1 MTKSPL
7 LTAYQKFIYYR
18 TYSKWQPLKKR
29 RETWGETIDRYMNFM
44 KSRVGNKL
52 DDNCYKKVSNF
63 LYSGSVVP
71 SMRLLQT
78 AGKAVEKCNVP
89 LFNCAYITPQTAK
102 DIADILYIVLSG
114 TGIGFSVENKYISK
128 FPVVKKLTMQKKF
141 HTIEDSREGWAES
154 LRILIESL
162 FEGINACFDYSL
174 IRKKGTPLKTL
185 GGYAAGPEALMKLH
199 NHVRSIIYKR
209 QGEKL
214 RSIDVYDIICFIGYD
229 VIENAL
235 RRTAMISLSDLDDEL
250 MMNSKSKDFYKDN
263 PQRSICNNSATYDKF
278 DPSLFEREWNSL
290 IENKSGE
297 RGIFSRID
305 LEHKIPMRRAKLLGE
320 RVKDLGTN
328 PCGEIILQPYQFC
341 NLSEVI
347 CRPDDNVF
355 TLMDKLEVATILGT
369 YQSTFDHFNYISP
382 KWSETMKEERLLGVS
397 ITGIW
402 DNINLFNEN
411 TLKIFKEYVIM
422 VNKHYAKRLGVR
434 ESTATTAIK
443 PSGNTSQIMNCSS
456 GIHPI
461 FSKYYLRRVR
471 IGVNDPLFKVIK
483 EQKIPYYPE
492 VGYNYENTPLAI
504 LEFPIKAHS
513 LRCADEVS
521 AIELLELYKK
531 FKLLY
536 TEHNPSTTIYVK
548 NDEWDIVKKW
558 VINNFNIIG
567 GITFLPYYENC
578 YKMAP
583 YEKIDEN
590 IYKEY
595 MSKHKD
601 IDYDLLSKFEGE
613 LHNREFACV
622 GNSCGL

>member
-1 MTKSPL
+1 MNKSPL
-7 LTAYQKFIYYR
+7 ITAYQKFIYYR
-18 TYSKWQPLKKR
+18 TYSRWQPLKKR
-29 RETWGETIDRYMNFM
+29 RETWEETIDRYMNFM
-44 KSRVGNKL
+44 KKKVGNRL
-52 DDNCYKKVSNF
+52 DNDTYKKVSRF

-78 AGKAVEKCNVP
+78 AGNAVEKCNVP
-89 LFNCAYITPQTAK
+89 LFNCAYITPQCPK

-114 TGIGFSVENKYISK
+114 TGIGFSVENKYVSK
-128 FPVVKKLTMQKKF
+128 FPVVKNLSNKKIF
-141 HTIEDSREGWAES
+141 YTIEDSREGWAES
-154 LRILIESL
+154 LRILLESL
-162 FEGINACFDYSL
+162 FNGVNVEFDYSY

-199 NHVRSIIYKR
+199 KHVRNIMYNN
-209 QGEKL
+209 QGKKL
-214 RSIDVYDIICFIGYD
+214 RSIDIYDIICFIGYD
-229 VIENAL
+229 VIDNAL

-250 MMNSKSKDFYKDN
+250 MMNSKSKDFYINN
-263 PQRSICNNSATYDKF
+263 PQRSVCNNSATYDKF
-278 DPSLFEREWNSL
+278 DASLFDKEWSSL

-305 LEHKIPMRRAKLLGE
+305 LEKKLPKRRVKVLGD
-320 RVKDLGTN
+320 RIKDLGTN

-347 CRPDDNVF
+347 CRPEDNVF
-355 TLMDKLEVATILGT
+355 TLMEKLEVATILGT
-369 YQSTFDHFNYISP
+369 YQSTFDKFNYISP

-402 DNINLFNEN
+402 DNIHLFDEN
-411 TLKIFKEYVIM
+411 VLKILKEYVILK
-422 VNKHYAKRLGVR
+422 NKEYAKKFGIN

-471 IGVNDPLFKVIK
+471 ISSSDPLFKVIK

-492 VGYNYENTPLAI
+492 VGYTYENTPLAV
-504 LEFPIKAHS
+504 LEFPVKAYS

-521 AIELLELYKK
+521 AIELLELYKN
-531 FKLLY
+531 FKVFY

-548 NDEWDIVKKW
+548 NNEWDDVKKW
-558 VINNFNIIG
+558 IVDNFNIIG

-578 YKMAP
+578 YKLAP
-583 YEKIDEN
+583 YEKIDEEM
-590 IYKEY
+590 YKEY
-595 MSKHKD
+595 LSKQQD
-601 IDYDLLSKFEGE
+601 INYDLLSRFEGE
-613 LHNREFACV
+613 IHSREFACV
-622 GNSCGL
+622 GNSCSL